1 MAKQSTSEQIKRQLQ
16 VAKKIAIIGHQNPD
30 GDALG
35 ALLAFYEILKF
46 WQKKS
51 IMFCTTPASQTFEF
65 LNNFNQLIY
74 DPTIFFQQK
83 FDTIVVLDSGSLSYA
98 GIDQILASLSYTPTI
113 INIDHH
119 QSNDLYGEINFIN
132 TEASSTCE
140 IVFELARQW
149 QVPINKDMATALL
162 NGIVTDTSGLTNP
175 ATTDRS
181 LLIAGL
187 LMRYGANFK
196 KISAYNVRTKEP
208 KMLKIWGL
216 AMQRIVYDPDLHS
229 ITTYLTQKDFADLQ
243 VDENNLEGLSN
254 FLSGL
259 KDINFTLL
267 LIEKENGLIRG
278 SFRTIHD
285 HIDVGSLA
293 ASLGGG
299 GHQKASGF
307 VIKGKLAYN
316 NGEIMVIQN

>member
-1 MAKQSTSEQIKRQLQ
+1 MPQQSTIEQIKRQLQ
-16 VAKKIAIIGHQNPD
+16 VAKKVAIIGHQNPD

-46 WQKKS
+46 WQKES
-51 IMFCTTPASQTFEF
+51 IVFCTTPASQTFEF
-65 LNNFNQLIY
+65 LTNYNQLVH
-74 DPTIFFQQK
+74 DPLVFSEQE
-83 FDTIVVLDSGSLSYA
+83 FDTIIVLDSGTLAYA
-98 GIDQILASLSYTPTI
+98 GIDQILADLSYKPTI

-119 QSNDLYGEINFIN
+119 QSNDFYGQINFIN
-132 TEASSTCE
+132 TKASSTCE

-187 LMRYGANFK
+187 LMKYGANFK

-216 AMQRIVYDPDLHS
+216 AMQRIVYDPQLHS
-229 ITTYLTQKDFADLQ
+229 ITTFLTLTDFANLQ
-243 VDENNLEGLSN
+243 VDENKLEGLSN

-259 KDINFTLL
+259 KDVNFTLL
-267 LIEKENGLIRG
+267 LTEKESGLIKG

-285 HIDVGSLA
+285 HIDVGALA
-293 ASLGGG
+293 QKLGGG
-299 GHQKASGF
+299 GHQKAAGF
-307 VIKGKLAYN
+307 VIKGKLVYN
-316 NGEIMVIQN
+316 DGEIMVIQN